1 MTTETTTP
9 GSGVTS
15 RPPLFPHQELALQ
28 RLTENNRYLLAL
40 DMGSG
45 KTRTVLEALTEDHLP
60 ALVIAPKRVAE
71 NVWGPEQEAWRPDL
85 TLAIAAGDPA
95 RRKRSLGQGADIT
108 VIGRDNANDAL
119 GAQEWRTVVLDE
131 LSGYKSRQTKRWKTA
146 RKITTDA
153 KYVWGLTGTPAPN
166 GLLDLWA
173 QVYLLDKGARLG
185 TGITKFRERYF
196 TPGRQLSNGVITEW
210 LLKPGADRRI
220 HGLLEDIALSL
231 NAEDLAL
238 SLPPVGHNDVTVP
251 LPPKV
256 KHLYRGMKDTLVGE
270 SELLG
275 NVTVTAVNAAVL
287 SSKLQQI
294 SSGVLFPDD
303 AAVTGEPAQRLH
315 WEKVNAVKE
324 IIEGTGSPV
333 LVLYQFREERQMLL
347 EELPG
352 AVDDSI
358 PDLQKRWNDGQIP
371 VLVAHPGSVG
381 HGLNLQYGGHTIVWA
396 SHTWSSEE
404 YQQVNKRM
412 ARPGQKHP
420 VTIHHLFSPGTIDRP
435 ILKAVDGKISVEAA
449 LLEHLRAR

>member
-1 MTTETTTP
+1 M
-9 GSGVTS
+9 
-15 RPPLFPHQELALQ
+15 
-28 RLTENNRYLLAL
+28 
-40 DMGSG
+40 
-45 KTRTVLEALTEDHLP
+45 
-60 ALVIAPKRVAE
+60 IAPKRVAE

-85 TLAIAAGDPA
+85 SLAIAAGDPA

-119 GAQEWRTVVLDE
+119 GAQEWRTVILDE
-131 LSGYKSRQTKRWKTA
+131 ISGYRSRQTKRWKTA

-435 ILKAVDGKISVEAA
+435 VLRAVEGKITVEQA

>member
-1 MTTETTTP
+1 M
-9 GSGVTS
+9 
-15 RPPLFPHQELALQ
+15 
-28 RLTENNRYLLAL
+28 
-40 DMGSG
+40 
-45 KTRTVLEALTEDHLP
+45 
-60 ALVIAPKRVAE
+60 IAPKRVAE

-85 TLAIAAGDPA
+85 SLTVAAGDPA

-119 GAQEWRTVVLDE
+119 GAQEWRTVILDE
-131 LSGYKSRQTKRWKTA
+131 ISGYKSRQTLRWKTA
-146 RKITTDA
+146 RKITADA

-435 ILKAVDGKISVEAA
+435 ILKVVEGKISVEAA

>member
-1 MTTETTTP
+1 MREDH
-9 GSGVTS
+9 SGVTTVYN
-15 RPPLFPHQELALQ
+15 LETE
-28 RLTENNRYLLAL
+28 TENYFAEGLL
-40 DMGSG
+40 
-45 KTRTVLEALTEDHLP
+45 VH
-60 ALVIAPKRVAE
+60 
-71 NVWGPEQEAWRPDL
+71 NC
-85 TLAIAAGDPA
+85 
-95 RRKRSLGQGADIT
+95 
-108 VIGRDNANDAL
+108 
-119 GAQEWRTVVLDE
+119 
-131 LSGYKSRQTKRWKTA
+131 SGYKNRQTKRWKTA
-146 RKITTDA
+146 RKITADA

-173 QVYLLDKGARLG
+173 QVFLLDKGARLG
-185 TGITKFRERYF
+185 AGITKFRERYF

-294 SSGVLFPDD
+294 SAGVLFPDD

-435 ILKAVDGKISVEAA
+435 VLRAVEGKITVEQA